1 MKNLFSRKEVFS
13 IRKFSMGI
21 ASVMIASSL
30 VVSSQANIQLLK
42 AKENIEVQANKDI
55 NMRVLERDGG
65 AVIELAATK
74 DLTDIDVNVMLNGN
88 RVASYHI
95 ASIKAGQKI
104 EKKVTKEQLET
115 IKKLISNGKKTLPN
129 TVIVERSASQTIN
142 IAGNRLRVD
151 VKYHVE
157 DNSVP
162 EVKPK
167 KPEEKPT
174 PEVKT
179 EKPEVTPTPEVKQ
192 EKSKPEVKP
201 EQPKPEVKP
210 EQPKPEVKPEQPKP
224 EGKLEQ
230 PKPEVKPEQPKPE
243 VKPEQ
248 PKPEVKPEQPKP
260 EVKPEQPKPEVKPE
274 QPKPEVKPEQ
284 PKPEV
289 KPEQPK
295 PEVKPEQPKP
305 EVKPEQPKPEV
316 KPEQAKP
323 EVKPEQPKP
332 EVKPEQP
339 KTEKPVPGEQ
349 PGNVSETT
357 KPKGQENS
365 DKDEEVI
372 INDPVLKK
380 LINKNLSSERADDQK
395 ITKKELESLKEL
407 SLKNEEGKNILTT
420 TSLKD
425 TPEFK
430 FIQTHGIKNLLGLE
444 NAVNLEKLDL
454 NENEISDLSP
464 IAKLNKLTKLSLIR
478 NRISDLQ
485 PLSELT
491 NLEYLDLYANKIEN
505 ISPLAKL
512 TNLKHL
518 DLHNNNDQTGDPV
531 HPTIRGGIKDISVV
545 KNLTKLEMLSLGS
558 NNISD
563 ITPIKNLTNIKDLVL
578 GGNHI
583 SDYSGLEQYIADRVA
598 KQQEGEGSVSFAGQ
612 RINYDKTVDVSKSNV
627 TIDSPFK
634 GLNELGEKL
643 AKVFESDEPIN
654 LFSEVTTNVDGV
666 SATYNP
672 ETSKFDFTFT
682 EEFLTK
688 NQGKVVPI
696 NLKVGVG
703 DYAWNVK
710 NIKLN
715 IKEKLSEPK
724 KLVIDD
730 LVVTNKNKP
739 VTDKLTYILVNKN
752 NNNEVIEKNTNK
764 GMLSG
769 LELTK
774 DEVYTLS
781 LNDNEKYQM
790 EDIDVVAKEEDGFSV
805 LYNVKTNEIIQ
816 NLEIKKIEKE
826 ETPEDDVVTLDGITA
841 KVTNSS
847 GVPISNV
854 PFRLFE
860 YDGIIPNIVK
870 QEKTGEDGT
879 LTFTANKLKSNK
891 KYELRI
897 EKRDSAFNRENVI
910 FTTDKDGEIVSI
922 DNKAVTEET
931 TGVIDFKEERKNDN
945 EIKTVKS
952 YYKVVDEN
960 GNPVENVELSVNG
973 IRTKITTLKN
983 ARSNKNGIVELDL
996 ETKVNGVDY
1005 IVNVSKNDQFNWKFR
1020 PDSVNLNVSEEGK
1033 ISYNDLNKDYTL
1045 EDYNGTK
1052 IPVFVVKKIDLN
1064 YLKTDLKEKIKE
1076 AEAELEKSP
1085 NKELKDIVNSAK
1097 EELAKSETLPIY
1109 VKGYIGNL
1117 TTVLEKIKKSKADEK
1132 PLKKGVIPEMLVRN
1146 GKTPEL
1152 NEVTVEFINKNNP
1165 KDKVVAV
1172 SENGMLSNVQLTV
1185 GEEYTIKVKG
1195 QGIEVFPTN
1204 LILKEEEG
1212 EFIPYKVGTDEFY
1225 DSIDLDELKKEDKPK
1240 EDLSKIR
1247 GELEKAV
1254 SRELRTEKGYIANE
1268 GNQPANNA
1276 WIFARTEAEKVLRNP
1291 NSTKEQLETAISN
1304 LTEKTNVAIIGSE
1317 KTKVNKL
1324 ILASNKEHEDK
1335 LKLRA
1340 ELKIAKTIEEVNAIA
1355 EKVGGKVTPPNGNNT
1370 ETKPE
1375 KTGESNTGKTPEIPG
1390 ENNTETKPEK
1400 PKTED
1405 GNIVS
1410 IKEAIVQN
1418 KLPGKGGL
1426 LLLDVEV
1433 KNTDVNKVGLVA
1445 YRDGKKVDNVTIDK
1459 FLTESTNKVSYTITV
1474 PKNESNKVVNYKFVA
1489 AIDGIETDKSI
1500 EKIQEAFVED
1510 ARITNY
1516 SLENE
1521 VLQGGGGLGTLVL
1534 KGDNLTTS
1542 NVKIRVFN
1550 SDSVEENSTLTSS
1563 VVYEKRGND
1572 LIAKINFPENNT
1584 NTSKSY
1590 KVKLYQNGKEVNI
1603 TTLDKRDRRDK
1614 PTFTVV
1620 GRNQDSTKP
1629 VLSNLTITSYRTS
1642 GTGAVNDGV
1651 EKTETTV
1658 ASNQV
1663 SKKTE
1668 VHLYGA
1674 NLNEV
1679 KTKVKIVDQN
1689 GVEWPIEGVE
1699 SDLIKMVLAG
1709 KSGVNN
1715 GILGNGTFQ
1724 IAEIILPGNL
1734 KENMTFTYTFAVDG
1748 VNFDTNHQVRA
1759 IVEKTGGQVVPEV
1772 KNITFKYQDEAGKK
1786 IAEDKIL
1793 KVYDHF
1799 PVSVGKAN
1807 LAGYTLAKVKD
1818 SSTLNSRIG
1827 DKTEVTYV
1835 YKNSNSD
1842 SMTTEKP
1849 KVEDSNNGTQPEV
1862 NEDVKKLKDQL
1873 QNLVAKDL
1881 RTESNYKMQGT
1892 GEETAWLNSRKNSEK
1907 TLAKVNVEK
1916 TELELRIKRLTNA
1929 IETLKVANAQKNS
1942 NSPEVIPPNNNTAS
1956 ATEELKLAKEEAK
1969 RKVLNSEFIQDKNKY
1984 IKRIKE
1990 TTTVEALRA
1999 LISEIDN
2006 LNNNEGK
2013 ESATEENIVE
2023 SAEQLKSKL
2032 QKLVENDLRKNE
2044 KFSQA
2049 TLELQTEYKKARA
2062 FARKLLNED
2071 TSKEKLKEQIKVL
2084 ETVIKKIIG

>member
-13 IRKFSMGI
+13 IRKFSMGV
-21 ASVMIASSL
+21 ASVMVAASL
-30 VVSSQANIQLLK
+30 IVSSQANVHLLE

-55 NMRVLERDGG
+55 DMRVLERDGG

-74 DLTDIDVNVMLNGN
+74 DLIDVDVNVMLNGN

-104 EKKVTKEQLET
+104 EKKVTKEQLEK
-115 IKKLISNGKKTLPN
+115 IKKLIANGQKTLPN
-129 TVIVERSASQTIN
+129 TAIVERSVSQTIN
-142 IAGNRLRVD
+142 IVGNSLRVD

-162 EVKPK
+162 EVNPTSEVKPK
-167 KPEEKPT
+167 KSEINPT
-174 PEVKT
+174 PEVKP
-179 EKPEVTPTPEVKQ
+179 EKPV
-192 EKSKPEVKP
+192 VKP

-224 EGKLEQ
+224 EQ
-230 PKPEVKPEQPKPE
+230 PKPEQPKPE

-248 PKPEVKPEQPKP
+248 P
-260 EVKPEQPKPEVKPE
+260 
-274 QPKPEVKPEQ
+274 
-284 PKPEV
+284 
-289 KPEQPK
+289 
-295 PEVKPEQPKP
+295 
-305 EVKPEQPKPEV
+305 
-316 KPEQAKP
+316 
-323 EVKPEQPKP
+323 
-332 EVKPEQP
+332 
-339 KTEKPVPGEQ
+339 VPGEQ
-349 PGNVSETT
+349 PGNLSEIA

-372 INDPVLKK
+372 INDPILKK
-380 LINKNLSSERADDQK
+380 LINKNLSSERADNQK

-407 SLKNEEGKNILTT
+407 SLKDEKGKNILTT

-430 FIQTHGIKNLLGLE
+430 FIETHGIKNLLGLE

-478 NRISDLQ
+478 NRISDLH

-491 NLEYLDLYANKIEN
+491 NLEYLDLYANKIED

-531 HPTIRGGIKDISVV
+531 HPTISGGIKDISVV

-583 SDYSGLEQYIADRVA
+583 SNYSGLEQYIADRVA

-612 RINYDKTVDVSKSNV
+612 RINYDKTIDVSKPNV
-627 TIDSPFK
+627 AMDSPFK

-643 AKVFESDEPIN
+643 AKVFESDEPVN

-682 EEFLTK
+682 EEFLNK
-688 NQGKVVPI
+688 NQGKVIPI

-715 IKEKLSEPK
+715 IKEKVVEPK
-724 KLVIDD
+724 KLAVDD
-730 LVVTNKNKP
+730 IVVTNKNKP
-739 VTDKLTYILVNKN
+739 VLPKLTFAFINKKN
-752 NNNEVIEKNTNK
+752 ENEVVQKDTNL
-764 GMLSG
+764 GMISG
-769 LELTK
+769 VGLIK
-774 DEVYTLS
+774 DEVYTVT

-790 EDIDVVAKEEDGFSV
+790 DEIDVVAREEEGYTV
-805 LYNVKTNEIIQ
+805 LFNAKTNEIIQ
-816 NLEIKKIEKE
+816 NIEVREVEKE
-826 ETPEDDVVTLDGITA
+826 KTPEEDDIETLDGITA
-841 KVTNSS
+841 KVIDST
-847 GVPISNV
+847 GKAIKNV
-854 PFRLFE
+854 PFRLYEF
-860 YDGIIPNIVK
+860 DGSIPNIVK
-870 QEKTGEDGT
+870 QARTGEDGT
-879 LTFTANKLKSNK
+879 LTLMSNQLKPNK

-897 EKRDSAFNRENVI
+897 EKRDTAFNRENVV
-910 FTTDKDGEIVSI
+910 FYTDEDSDIVSI
-922 DNKAVTEET
+922 DNKIITAET
-931 TGVIDFKEERKNDN
+931 TGIIEFKEERKNDN

-983 ARSNKNGIVELDL
+983 ARSNKDGIVELDV
-996 ETKVNGVDY
+996 EAKVNGVDY
-1005 IVNVSKNDQFNWKFR
+1005 IVNVSKNDQFNWEFK
-1020 PDSVNLNVSEEGK
+1020 PDSVNLNVSENGVITYIDSEGK
-1033 ISYNDLNKDYTL
+1033 YSLT
-1045 EDYNGTK
+1045 DYNGTK
-1052 IPVFVVKKIDLN
+1052 IPVFVVKKVNLN
-1064 YLKTDLKEKIKE
+1064 YLKTDLREKIKE
-1076 AEAELEKSP
+1076 AEGVLDKAS
-1085 NKELKDIVNSAK
+1085 NKELNEIVISAK

-1109 VKGYIGNL
+1109 VKGYIDNL
-1117 TTVLEKIKKSKADEK
+1117 TNVLNKLKESKVDKKTV
-1132 PLKKGVIPEMLVRN
+1132 KKGEIPEILVRN
-1146 GKTPEL
+1146 GREPEL
-1152 NEVTVEFINKNNP
+1152 REITFEFVNKQDP
-1165 KDKVVAV
+1165 TDKVKVT
-1172 SENGMLSNVQLTV
+1172 SSNGSLTNIELTV
-1185 GEEYTIKVKG
+1185 GVEYTIKVKG
-1195 QGIEVFPTN
+1195 ENNQVLPDSLEI
-1204 LILKEEEG
+1204 KEEDG
-1212 EFIPYKVGTDEFY
+1212 NFVPYKAGTDEFY
-1225 DSIDLDELKKEDKPK
+1225 DTIDLSELKKEEVPK
-1240 EDLSKIR
+1240 EDLSEIHA
-1247 GELEKAV
+1247 ELEKLV
-1254 SRELRTEKGYIANE
+1254 NRELRTEKGYIAND

-1276 WIFARTEAEKVLRNP
+1276 WIVAKTEAEKILRNP

-1304 LTEKTNVAIIGSE
+1304 LTEKTKAAIVGSE
-1317 KTKVNKL
+1317 KTKVKKL
-1324 ILASNKEHEDK
+1324 IIASDKDNEDK

-1340 ELKIAKTIEEVNAIA
+1340 ELNAAKTIEEVNAVA
-1355 EKVGGKVTPPNGNNT
+1355 EKVGGKVTPPGGNNT

-1375 KTGESNTGKTPEIPG
+1375 KPGESKPGITPEKPG
-1390 ENNTETKPEK
+1390 ESKPGIIPEKPGESKPGTTPEK

-1410 IKEAIVQN
+1410 IKEAIVQKN
-1418 KLPGKGGL
+1418 LPGKGGL

-1445 YRDGKKVDNVTIDK
+1445 YRDGVKTDNVTIDK

-1474 PKNESNKVVNYKFVA
+1474 PKNESDKEVKYKFVVTV
-1489 AIDGIETDKSI
+1489 DGVETNKFL
-1500 EKIQEAFVED
+1500 EKTQEAFVEE
-1510 ARITNY
+1510 AKISNY

-1521 VLQGGGGLGTLVL
+1521 ALQGGGEGSLVL
-1534 KGDNLTTS
+1534 KGNNLTTS

-1550 SDSVEENSTLTSS
+1550 ADSIEENTTLTNS
-1563 VVYEKRGND
+1563 VVYEKRNND
-1572 LIAKINFPENNT
+1572 LLARINFPENNT
-1584 NTSKSY
+1584 NISKSY
-1590 KVKLYQNGKEVNI
+1590 KVKIYQNGKEVNI
-1603 TTLDKRDRRDK
+1603 TTLDGRDRRDK

-1620 GRNQDSTKP
+1620 GKGQDSSKP

-1642 GTGAVNDGV
+1642 GTGAVSDGV

-1689 GVEWPIEGVE
+1689 GVEWPIEGAE

-1748 VNFDTNHQVRA
+1748 TNFDTSHQVRA

-1799 PVSVGKAN
+1799 PVSVGKAD
-1807 LAGYTLAKVKD
+1807 LAEYTFAKVKD
-1818 SSTLNSRIG
+1818 NSALNSRIG

-1835 YKNSNSD
+1835 YKNSEGNS
-1842 SMTTEKP
+1842 TVVEKP
-1849 KVEDSNNGTQPEV
+1849 KVEGLNNGTQPEV
-1862 NEDVKKLKDQL
+1862 NEDVKKLKEQL
-1873 QNLVAKDL
+1873 QDLVATDL

-1892 GEETAWLNSRKNSEK
+1892 GEETAWLNSRKNAEK
-1907 TLAKVNVEK
+1907 ALAKVDVEK
-1916 TELELRIKRLTNA
+1916 SELELRIKKLTNA

-1942 NSPEVIPPNNNTAS
+1942 NSTVVTPPNDNEEST
-1956 ATEELKLAKEEAK
+1956 TEEIEKVRKEAK
-1969 RKVLNSEFIQDKNKY
+1969 SKVLNSEFIQDKTKY
-1984 IKRIKE
+1984 FKRIKE
-1990 TTTVEALRA
+1990 ATTVEVLRV

-2006 LNNNEGK
+2006 LNNNGGK
-2013 ESATEENIVE
+2013 ETIEEENILE
-2023 SAEQLKSKL
+2023 SIEQLKSKL
-2032 QKLVENDLRKNE
+2032 QKLVDNDLRKNE
-2044 KFSQA
+2044 KFSQV
-2049 TLELQTEYKKARA
+2049 TPELKSEYKKARA
-2062 FARKLLNED
+2062 LANKLLNED
-2071 TSKEKLKEQIKVL
+2071 ATKEQLKEQITAL
-2084 ETVIKKIIG
+2084 ETVVKKILG

>member
-95 ASIKAGQKI
+95 SSIKAGQKI
-104 EKKVTKEQLET
+104 EEKVTKEQLET
-115 IKKLISNGKKTLPN
+115 IKKLISNGQKTLPN
-129 TVIVERSASQTIN
+129 TAIVERSASQTIN

-162 EVKPK
+162 EEKPE

-174 PEVKT
+174 PEVK
-179 EKPEVTPTPEVKQ
+179 PGQ
-192 EKSKPEVKP
+192 PEVKP

-224 EGKLEQ
+224 EVKPERPKPEQ
-230 PKPEVKPEQPKPE
+230 PKPEEKPEQPKPE

-284 PKPEV
+284 PKPEQPKPEV

-316 KPEQAKP
+316 KPEQTKP
-323 EVKPEQPKP
+323 EVKPKQPKP
-332 EVKPEQP
+332 EV
-339 KTEKPVPGEQ
+339 KPVPGEQ
-349 PGNVSETT
+349 PGNTSETA

-365 DKDEEVI
+365 DKDEEVVI
-372 INDPVLKK
+372 YDPILKK

-407 SLKNEEGKNILTT
+407 SLRDEEGKNILTT

-491 NLEYLDLYANKIEN
+491 NLEYLDLYANKIED

-531 HPTIRGGIKDISVV
+531 HPTISGGIKDISVV

-612 RINYDKTVDVSKSNV
+612 RINYDKTVDVSKSSV

-688 NQGKVVPI
+688 NQGKVVHI

-739 VTDKLTYILVNKN
+739 VTDKLTYKLVNKK

-816 NLEIKKIEKE
+816 NLEVKKIEKE
-826 ETPEDDVVTLDGITA
+826 ETHEDNVVTLDGITA

-847 GVPISNV
+847 GAPISNV

-870 QEKTGEDGT
+870 QEKTSEDGT
-879 LTFTANKLKSNK
+879 LTFTANKLKPNK

-897 EKRDSAFNRENVI
+897 EKRDSAFSRENVI
-910 FTTDKDGEIVSI
+910 FTTDEDGEIVSI

-931 TGVIDFKEERKNDN
+931 TGVIDFKEERKNDK
-945 EIKTVKS
+945 EIKTIKS

-1005 IVNVSKNDQFNWKFR
+1005 IVNVSKNDQFNWEFR
-1020 PDSVNLNVSEEGK
+1020 PDSVNLNVSEEGN
-1033 ISYNDLNKDYTL
+1033 ITYNDLNKDYRL

-1076 AEAELEKSP
+1076 AEVELEKSP

-1117 TTVLEKIKKSKADEK
+1117 TTALEKIKKSKADEK
-1132 PLKKGVIPEMLVRN
+1132 PLKKGAIPEMLVRN

-1225 DSIDLDELKKEDKPK
+1225 DSIDLGELKKEEKSK

-1247 GELEKAV
+1247 GELEKLV

-1276 WIFARTEAEKVLRNP
+1276 WILAKTEAEKVLRNQ
-1291 NSTKEQLETAISN
+1291 NATKEQLENEIKN
-1304 LTEKTNVAIIGSE
+1304 LTTKTNEAIVGSE
-1317 KTKVNKL
+1317 KTKVKKL
-1324 ILASNKEHEDK
+1324 IVASDKANEDK

-1340 ELKIAKTIEEVNAIA
+1340 ELNTAKTIEEVNSIA
-1355 EKVGGKVTPPNGNNT
+1355 EKVGGKVAPSIEKKPLEKPETPEISNSIKPGDETTIEKPKNDIPVTPPVITAKPVIESYKFDNKIVENTGGIVTVTLKGKNLTDKNVKIKVLNPFTAEKNEEISNSITYKKVEEDVVATIQVPANTTADSKSYNLVFTDDLGMKVTTTYTEERGENGRVIT
-1370 ETKPE
+1370 VLP
-1375 KTGESNTGKTPEIPG
+1375 TGKTKQDAVLSFI
-1390 ENNTETKPEK
+1390 T
-1400 PKTED
+1400 
-1405 GNIVS
+1405 IS
-1410 IKEAIVQN
+1410 SYQAHQS
-1418 KLPGKGGL
+1418 
-1426 LLLDVEV
+1426 
-1433 KNTDVNKVGLVA
+1433 TD
-1445 YRDGKKVDNVTIDK
+1445 
-1459 FLTESTNKVSYTITV
+1459 LTTTT
-1474 PKNESNKVVNYKFVA
+1474 
-1489 AIDGIETDKSI
+1489 TDK
-1500 EKIQEAFVED
+1500 
-1510 ARITNY
+1510 
-1516 SLENE
+1516 
-1521 VLQGGGGLGTLVL
+1521 
-1534 KGDNLTTS
+1534 
-1542 NVKIRVFN
+1542 
-1550 SDSVEENSTLTSS
+1550 
-1563 VVYEKRGND
+1563 GN
-1572 LIAKINFPENNT
+1572 
-1584 NTSKSY
+1584 
-1590 KVKLYQNGKEVNI
+1590 
-1603 TTLDKRDRRDK
+1603 
-1614 PTFTVV
+1614 
-1620 GRNQDSTKP
+1620 
-1629 VLSNLTITSYRTS
+1629 
-1642 GTGAVNDGV
+1642 
-1651 EKTETTV
+1651 
-1658 ASNQV
+1658 V
-1663 SKKTE
+1663 SKKTV
-1668 VHLYGA
+1668 VHLYGSNLKA
-1674 NLNEV
+1674 NV
-1679 KTKVKIVDQN
+1679 TKVKIIDQN
-1689 GVEWPIEGVE
+1689 GVEWPIHTTGSIIET
-1699 SDLIKMVLAG
+1699 SIYPMMVIG
-1709 KSGVNN
+1709 K
-1715 GILGNGTFQ
+1715 LGNGISGNGTYQ
-1724 IAEIILPGNL
+1724 EAEIVLPNVL
-1734 KENMTFTYTFAVDG
+1734 DRDMTFTYVFAPDG
-1748 VNFDTNHQVRA
+1748 VNFDEKHKVTAV
-1759 IVEKTGGQVVPEV
+1759 VEKTTNVKSVV
-1772 KNITFKYQDEAGKK
+1772 KRTITVKYQDENGKTLK
-1786 IAEDKIL
+1786 DNKIL
-1793 KVYDHF
+1793 TGYSWFDYNIEKVSIDGYKNVIVKGNMTLSGKFGDVDKEIVLVYTNKE
-1799 PVSVGKAN
+1799 VSQPSSPETTTRREESLDSLKAKLKE
-1807 LAGYTLAKVKD
+1807 LADKDLKQEDSYNKASLELQSNWKKARALAKKFLAESENKEEISNQIKALEKAIAAIEMPTDVTKPKPEL
-1818 SSTLNSRIG
+1818 SSEEGTTSILSIKNIEELKSKLQALVNQDPTIA
-1827 DKTEVTYV
+1827 DE
-1835 YKNSNSD
+1835 YKLKGSLQEKAWKKARAHAQALLHSD
-1842 SMTTEKP
+1842 STSELL
-1849 KVEDSNNGTQPEV
+1849 EEQIG
-1862 NEDVKKLKDQL
+1862 KLKKAL
-1873 QNLVAKDL
+1873 
-1881 RTESNYKMQGT
+1881 
-1892 GEETAWLNSRKNSEK
+1892 
-1907 TLAKVNVEK
+1907 
-1916 TELELRIKRLTNA
+1916 
-1929 IETLKVANAQKNS
+1929 ETLKDENS
-1942 NSPEVIPPNNNTAS
+1942 QGNNTS
-1956 ATEELKLAKEEAK
+1956 SEVTTSNKPSSTGSEELEKVRSEAK
-1969 RKVLNSEFIQDKNKY
+1969 SKVLNSEFIQDKTKY

-1990 TTTVEALRA
+1990 ATTV
-1999 LISEIDN
+1999 
-2006 LNNNEGK
+2006 
-2013 ESATEENIVE
+2013 
-2023 SAEQLKSKL
+2023 
-2032 QKLVENDLRKNE
+2032 
-2044 KFSQA
+2044 
-2049 TLELQTEYKKARA
+2049 
-2062 FARKLLNED
+2062 
-2071 TSKEKLKEQIKVL
+2071 
-2084 ETVIKKIIG
+2084 

>member
-21 ASVMIASSL
+21 VSVMIASSL

-55 NMRVLERDGG
+55 NMSVLERDGG

-115 IKKLISNGKKTLPN
+115 IKKLISNGQKTLPN
-129 TVIVERSASQTIN
+129 TAIVERSASQTIN

-162 EVKPK
+162 EAKPEK
-167 KPEEKPT
+167 LEEKPA
-174 PEVKT
+174 PEVKP
-179 EKPEVTPTPEVKQ
+179 EKSEEKLSPEVKPGQPEVTPTPEVKP
-192 EKSKPEVKP
+192 EKPKEKPTLEVKPGQPEVKPERPKPEVKPEQPKPEEKLEQPKPAEKPEQPKPEVKPEQPKSEVKPGQPEEKLTPGQPGIKPEQPKPEVKPEQPKPEEKPEQPKPAEKP

-210 EQPKPEVKPEQPKP
+210 EQPKPEVKPEQPK
-224 EGKLEQ
+224 
-230 PKPEVKPEQPKPE
+230 
-243 VKPEQ
+243 
-248 PKPEVKPEQPKP
+248 
-260 EVKPEQPKPEVKPE
+260 
-274 QPKPEVKPEQ
+274 
-284 PKPEV
+284 
-289 KPEQPK
+289 
-295 PEVKPEQPKP
+295 
-305 EVKPEQPKPEV
+305 
-316 KPEQAKP
+316 
-323 EVKPEQPKP
+323 
-332 EVKPEQP
+332 
-339 KTEKPVPGEQ
+339 TEKPAPGEQ
-349 PGNVSETT
+349 PGNISETA

-407 SLKNEEGKNILTT
+407 SLKDKEGKNILTT
-420 TSLKD
+420 ISLKD

-491 NLEYLDLYANKIEN
+491 NLEYLDLYANKIED

-531 HPTIRGGIKDISVV
+531 HPTISGGIKDISVV

-612 RINYDKTVDVSKSNV
+612 RINYDKTVDVSKTNV

-643 AKVFESDEPIN
+643 AKVFESDEPVN

-666 SATYNP
+666 SATYNSK
-672 ETSKFDFTFT
+672 TSKFDFTFT
-682 EEFLTK
+682 KEFLTK

-710 NIKLN
+710 NIRLN
-715 IKEKLSEPK
+715 IKEKISEPK

-730 LVVTNKNKP
+730 LVVTNENKP
-739 VTDKLTYILVNKN
+739 VTDKLTYILVNKKN
-752 NNNEVIEKNTNK
+752 DNEVIEKNTNK

-816 NLEIKKIEKE
+816 NLEVKKIEKE

-879 LTFTANKLKSNK
+879 LTFTANKLKPNK

-922 DNKAVTEET
+922 DNKAVTKET
-931 TGVIDFKEERKNDN
+931 TGVIGFREERKNDK
-945 EIKTVKS
+945 EIKTIKS

-1005 IVNVSKNDQFNWKFR
+1005 IVNVSKNDQFNWEFR

-1117 TTVLEKIKKSKADEK
+1117 TTALEKVKKSREYEK
-1132 PLKKGVIPEMLVRN
+1132 PLKKGAIPEMLVRN

-1165 KDKVVAV
+1165 KDKVVAI

-1185 GEEYTIKVKG
+1185 GEEYIIKVKG
-1195 QGIEVFPTN
+1195 QGNEVLPNN
-1204 LILKEEEG
+1204 LVLKEEEG
-1212 EFIPYKVGTDEFY
+1212 EFVPYKVGTDEFY
-1225 DSIDLDELKKEDKPK
+1225 DSIDLGELKKEDKPK

-1247 GELEKAV
+1247 GELEKLV

-1276 WIFARTEAEKVLRNP
+1276 WILARTEAEKILRNP
-1291 NSTKEQLETAISN
+1291 NATKEQLETAISN

-1324 ILASNKEHEDK
+1324 ILASNKEHENK

-1340 ELKIAKTIEEVNAIA
+1340 ELKTAKTIEEVNAIA
-1355 EKVGGKVTPPNGNNT
+1355 EKVGGKVTPPSGNNT

-1400 PKTED
+1400 PKRED

-1433 KNTDVNKVGLVA
+1433 KNADVNKVGLVA

-1474 PKNESNKVVNYKFVA
+1474 PKNESDKVVNYKFVA

-1521 VLQGGGGLGTLVL
+1521 VLQGEGIGTLVL

-1550 SDSVEENSTLTSS
+1550 SDSVEENSSLTSS

-1642 GTGAVNDGV
+1642 GTGAVNDGI

-1689 GVEWPIEGVE
+1689 GVEWPIEGAE

-1748 VNFDTNHQVRA
+1748 VNFDTSHQVRA

-1799 PVSVGKAN
+1799 SVSVGKAD
-1807 LAGYTLAKVKD
+1807 LAGYTLVKVKD

-1835 YKNSNSD
+1835 YKNSNGD
-1842 SMTTEKP
+1842 LMTTEKP

-1873 QNLVAKDL
+1873 ENLVAKDL

-1956 ATEELKLAKEEAK
+1956 ATEELKLAKEEVK

-2062 FARKLLNED
+2062 LANKLLNND
-2071 TSKEKLKEQIKVL
+2071 ASKEELKEQITVL
-2084 ETVIKKIIG
+2084 ETVAKKILG

>member
-1 MKNLFSRKEVFS
+1 MKNLFSRKEIFS
-13 IRKFSMGI
+13 IRKFSMGV

-30 VVSSQANIQLLK
+30 IVSSQANVQLLK

-74 DLTDIDVNVMLNGN
+74 DLIDVDVNVMLNGN

-115 IKKLISNGKKTLPN
+115 IKKLISNGQKTLPN
-129 TVIVERSASQTIN
+129 TAIVERSASQTIN

-162 EVKPK
+162 EAKPE
-167 KPEEKPT
+167 KPEEKTT
-174 PEVKT
+174 PKVKP
-179 EKPEVTPTPEVKQ
+179 EKPEITPTPEVKQ
-192 EKSKPEVKP
+192 EK
-201 EQPKPEVKP
+201 
-210 EQPKPEVKPEQPKP
+210 
-224 EGKLEQ
+224 

-274 QPKPEVKPEQ
+274 QSKPEVKLEQ

-295 PEVKPEQPKP
+295 PG
-305 EVKPEQPKPEV
+305 
-316 KPEQAKP
+316 
-323 EVKPEQPKP
+323 
-332 EVKPEQP
+332 
-339 KTEKPVPGEQ
+339 EKP
-349 PGNVSETT
+349 GNISETD

-365 DKDEEVI
+365 DKDEEVVI
-372 INDPVLKK
+372 YDPILKK

-407 SLKNEEGKNILTT
+407 SLKDEEGKNILTT

-454 NENEISDLSP
+454 NENEINDLSP

-491 NLEYLDLYANKIEN
+491 NLEYLDLYANKIED

-518 DLHNNNDQTGDPV
+518 DLHNNNEQTGDPV
-531 HPTIRGGIKDISVV
+531 HPTISGGIKDISVV
-545 KNLTKLEMLSLGS
+545 KNLTKLEKLSLGS

-612 RINYDKTVDVSKSNV
+612 RINYDKTVDVSISSV

-643 AKVFESDEPIN
+643 AKVFESDEPVN

-672 ETSKFDFTFT
+672 KTSKFDFTFT

-715 IKEKLSEPK
+715 IKEKISETK

-739 VTDKLTYILVNKN
+739 VTDKLTYILVNKK

-764 GMLSG
+764 GILSG

-805 LYNVKTNEIIQ
+805 LYNVKTNKIIQ
-816 NLEIKKIEKE
+816 NLEVKKIEKE

-847 GVPISNV
+847 GKPISNV

-870 QEKTGEDGT
+870 QEKTDEDGR
-879 LTFTANKLKSNK
+879 LTFTANKLKPNK

-931 TGVIDFKEERKNDN
+931 TGVIDFKEERKNDK
-945 EIKTVKS
+945 EIKTIKS

-1005 IVNVSKNDQFNWKFR
+1005 IVNVSKNDQFNWEFR

-1097 EELAKSETLPIY
+1097 EELSKSETLPIY

-1117 TTVLEKIKKSKADEK
+1117 TTALEKVKKTREDEK
-1132 PLKKGVIPEMLVRN
+1132 PLKKGAIPEMLVRN

-1225 DSIDLDELKKEDKPK
+1225 DSIDLGELKKENKPK

-1247 GELEKAV
+1247 GELEKLV

-1276 WIFARTEAEKVLRNP
+1276 WILARTEAEKVLRNP
-1291 NSTKEQLETAISN
+1291 NATKEQLENEIEN
-1304 LTEKTNVAIIGSE
+1304 LTTKTNEAILGSE
-1317 KTKVNKL
+1317 KTKVKKL
-1324 ILASNKEHEDK
+1324 IIASQKDNENK

-1340 ELKIAKTIEEVNAIA
+1340 ELNTAKTIEEVNAIA
-1355 EKVGGKVTPPNGNNT
+1355 EKVGGKVTPPSGNNT

-1375 KTGESNTGKTPEIPG
+1375 KPGESKPNIPGDESKIENPSTTEPATPPVAAAKPVIENYEFDNKIVGSVGGVVNVTIKGKNLTDKNVKIKILNPFTAEKNEELSNAITYKKVGDDVVATLKIPANTTMDPKSYNLVFTNDLGTKATTTYTEERGENGRVITVLPTGKT
-1390 ENNTETKPEK
+1390 NQ
-1400 PKTED
+1400 D
-1405 GNIVS
+1405 AVLS
-1410 IKEAIVQN
+1410 F
-1418 KLPGKGGL
+1418 
-1426 LLLDVEV
+1426 
-1433 KNTDVNKVGLVA
+1433 
-1445 YRDGKKVDNVTIDK
+1445 VTISSYQAHQSTD
-1459 FLTESTNKVSYTITV
+1459 LTTTT
-1474 PKNESNKVVNYKFVA
+1474 
-1489 AIDGIETDKSI
+1489 TDK
-1500 EKIQEAFVED
+1500 
-1510 ARITNY
+1510 
-1516 SLENE
+1516 
-1521 VLQGGGGLGTLVL
+1521 
-1534 KGDNLTTS
+1534 
-1542 NVKIRVFN
+1542 
-1550 SDSVEENSTLTSS
+1550 
-1563 VVYEKRGND
+1563 GN
-1572 LIAKINFPENNT
+1572 
-1584 NTSKSY
+1584 
-1590 KVKLYQNGKEVNI
+1590 
-1603 TTLDKRDRRDK
+1603 
-1614 PTFTVV
+1614 
-1620 GRNQDSTKP
+1620 
-1629 VLSNLTITSYRTS
+1629 
-1642 GTGAVNDGV
+1642 
-1651 EKTETTV
+1651 
-1658 ASNQV
+1658 V
-1663 SKKTE
+1663 SKKT
-1668 VHLYGA
+1668 VAHLYGTNLKA
-1674 NLNEV
+1674 NV
-1679 KTKVKIVDQN
+1679 TKVKIIDQN
-1689 GVEWPIEGVE
+1689 GVEWPIHTTGSTIET
-1699 SDLIKMVLAG
+1699 SIYPMMVIG
-1709 KSGVNN
+1709 K
-1715 GILGNGTFQ
+1715 LGNGISGNGTYQ
-1724 IAEIILPGNL
+1724 EAEIVLPNVL
-1734 KENMTFTYTFAVDG
+1734 DKDMTFTYIFAPDG
-1748 VNFDTNHQVRA
+1748 VNFDEKHKVTAV
-1759 IVEKTGGQVVPEV
+1759 VEKTTNAKSVD
-1772 KNITFKYQDEAGKK
+1772 KRTITVKYQDENGRDLKESKTLIGYSWFDFNIEKVSIDGYKNVIVKDNKVLTGKFGD
-1786 IAEDKIL
+1786 EDQEIVLTYTNKKVAQPSTPNQPAPKEESLETL
-1793 KVYDHF
+1793 KAKLQELASRDLKQEDSYKKASEDLQKNWRLARAQANKALNESQSKEEVDNHIKALEKAITAF
-1799 PVSVGKAN
+1799 ETSNPREEASNLGGKAQTTPTTSEDSTKN
-1807 LAGYTLAKVKD
+1807 LETLKAKLKALADQDPTTVADYKFRDTPQEKAWKKSRAKAQFLLQSSDATSTSLEEQIGKLERALELLKD
-1818 SSTLNSRIG
+1818 TSEKGNNS
-1827 DKTEVTYV
+1827 TEVT
-1835 YKNSNSD
+1835 
-1842 SMTTEKP
+1842 
-1849 KVEDSNNGTQPEV
+1849 
-1862 NEDVKKLKDQL
+1862 
-1873 QNLVAKDL
+1873 
-1881 RTESNYKMQGT
+1881 
-1892 GEETAWLNSRKNSEK
+1892 
-1907 TLAKVNVEK
+1907 
-1916 TELELRIKRLTNA
+1916 
-1929 IETLKVANAQKNS
+1929 
-1942 NSPEVIPPNNNTAS
+1942 PPNNNSTS
-1956 ATEELKLAKEEAK
+1956 MTEELEEVKKEAK
-1969 RKVLNSEFIQDKNKY
+1969 SKVLNSEFIQDKTKY
-1984 IKRIKE
+1984 FKRIKE
-1990 TTTVEALRA
+1990 ATTVEVLKV
-1999 LISEIDN
+1999 LISEIEK
-2006 LNNNEGK
+2006 LNSNEGI
-2013 ESATEENIVE
+2013 ESKTEENISE
-2023 SAEQLKSKL
+2023 TTEQLKTKL
-2032 QKLVENDLRKNE
+2032 QTLVDNNLIKTE
-2044 KFSQA
+2044 KYTQA
-2049 TLELQTEYKKARA
+2049 TPELQTEYRKARA
-2062 FARKLLNED
+2062 LARKLLNED
-2071 TSKEKLKEQIKVL
+2071 TSKEGLKEQLKVL
-2084 ETVIKKIIG
+2084 ETVIKKITE

>member
-55 NMRVLERDGG
+55 NIHVIERDGG

-95 ASIKAGQKI
+95 ASINAGQKI

-115 IKKLISNGKKTLPN
+115 IKKLISNGQKTLPN
-129 TVIVERSASQTIN
+129 TAIVERSASQTIN

-157 DNSVP
+157 DNSVSEAKPEKPEKKPTP
-162 EVKPK
+162 EVKPE
-167 KPEEKPT
+167 KPKEKPT
-174 PEVKT
+174 PEVKP
-179 EKPEVTPTPEVKQ
+179 EQPKPEVKPEHP
-192 EKSKPEVKP
+192 KPEVKP

-210 EQPKPEVKPEQPKP
+210 EQPKPEVKPEQPKPEVKPKQPKSEVKPEQPKP

-260 EVKPEQPKPEVKPE
+260 EVKPEQPKPEVKL
-274 QPKPEVKPEQ
+274 
-284 PKPEV
+284 
-289 KPEQPK
+289 
-295 PEVKPEQPKP
+295 
-305 EVKPEQPKPEV
+305 
-316 KPEQAKP
+316 
-323 EVKPEQPKP
+323 EQPKP

-339 KTEKPVPGEQ
+339 KTEKPALGEQ
-349 PGNVSETT
+349 PGNISETA

-407 SLKNEEGKNILTT
+407 SLKDKEGKNILTT
-420 TSLKD
+420 ISLKD

-491 NLEYLDLYANKIEN
+491 NLEYLDLYANKIED

-531 HPTIRGGIKDISVV
+531 HPTISGGIKDISVV

-688 NQGKVVPI
+688 NQGKVVPV

-730 LVVTNKNKP
+730 LVVTNENKP
-739 VTDKLTYILVNKN
+739 VTDKLTYILVNKKN
-752 NNNEVIEKNTNK
+752 DNEVIEKNTNK

-816 NLEIKKIEKE
+816 NLEVKKIEKE

-847 GVPISNV
+847 GKPISNV

-879 LTFTANKLKSNK
+879 LTFTANKLKPNK

-910 FTTDKDGEIVSI
+910 FTTDEDGEIVSI

-931 TGVIDFKEERKNDN
+931 TGVINFREERKNDK
-945 EIKTVKS
+945 EIKTIKS

-960 GNPVENVELSVNG
+960 GNSVENVELSVNG

-983 ARSNKNGIVELDL
+983 ARSNKNGIVELEL

-1005 IVNVSKNDQFNWKFR
+1005 IVNVSKNDQFNWEFR
-1020 PDSVNLNVSEEGK
+1020 PDSVNLNVSEEGN
-1033 ISYNDLNKDYTL
+1033 ITYNDLNKDYRL

-1052 IPVFVVKKIDLN
+1052 IPVFVVKKIELN
-1064 YLKTDLKEKIKE
+1064 YLKTDLREKIKE
-1076 AEAELEKSP
+1076 AEVELEKSP
-1085 NKELKDIVNSAK
+1085 NKELTDIVNSAK
-1097 EELAKSETLPIY
+1097 EELSKSETLPIY

-1117 TTVLEKIKKSKADEK
+1117 TTALEKVKKSREYEK

-1146 GKTPEL
+1146 GKIPEL

-1172 SENGMLSNVQLTV
+1172 SENGMLSNVQVTV

-1225 DSIDLDELKKEDKPK
+1225 DSIDLGELKKEDKPK

-1247 GELEKAV
+1247 GELEKLV

-1276 WIFARTEAEKVLRNP
+1276 WILTKTEAEKVLRNP

-1340 ELKIAKTIEEVNAIA
+1340 ELKTAKTIEEVNAIA
-1355 EKVGGKVTPPNGNNT
+1355 EKVGGKITPPSGNNT

-1375 KTGESNTGKTPEIPG
+1375 KTDESNTGKTPEIPG
-1390 ENNTETKPEK
+1390 ENNTETAPED
-1400 PKTED
+1400 PKRDD

-1433 KNTDVNKVGLVA
+1433 KNADVNKVGLVA

-1474 PKNESNKVVNYKFVA
+1474 PKNESDKVAKYKFVA

-1521 VLQGGGGLGTLVL
+1521 VLQGGGLGTLVL

-1689 GVEWPIEGVE
+1689 GVEWPIEGAE

-1748 VNFDTNHQVRA
+1748 VNFDTSHQVRA

-1772 KNITFKYQDEAGKK
+1772 KNITFKYRDEAGKK

-1799 PVSVGKAN
+1799 PVSVGKAD
-1807 LAGYTLAKVKD
+1807 LAGYTFAKVKD
-1818 SSTLNSRIG
+1818 NSALNSRIG

-1835 YKNSNSD
+1835 YKNSEGNS
-1842 SMTTEKP
+1842 TVVEKP
-1849 KVEDSNNGTQPEV
+1849 KVEPPNNDIQPAV
-1862 NEDVKKLKDQL
+1862 SEDIEKLKTKL
-1873 QNLVAKDL
+1873 QELVAKDL
-1881 RTESNYKMQGT
+1881 RLEPNYKMNGT
-1892 GEETAWLNSRKNSEK
+1892 AQEKAWLKSKENAEK
-1907 TLAKVNVEK
+1907 TLGKVDVDKN
-1916 TELELRIKRLTNA
+1916 ELELRIKKL
-1929 IETLKVANAQKNS
+1929 
-1942 NSPEVIPPNNNTAS
+1942 AS
-1956 ATEELKLAKEEAK
+1956 AIDILKDENSKNNSVVENTTPSNNSVTGSEELEKVRSEAK
-1969 RKVLNSEFIQDKNKY
+1969 SKVLNSEFIQDKTKY
-1984 IKRIKE
+1984 FKRIKE
-1990 TTTVEALRA
+1990 ATTVEVLKV
-1999 LISEIDN
+1999 LISEIEK
-2006 LNNNEGK
+2006 LNSNEGI
-2013 ESATEENIVE
+2013 ES
-2023 SAEQLKSKL
+2023 
-2032 QKLVENDLRKNE
+2032 KN
-2044 KFSQA
+2044 
-2049 TLELQTEYKKARA
+2049 
-2062 FARKLLNED
+2062 
-2071 TSKEKLKEQIKVL
+2071 
-2084 ETVIKKIIG
+2084 